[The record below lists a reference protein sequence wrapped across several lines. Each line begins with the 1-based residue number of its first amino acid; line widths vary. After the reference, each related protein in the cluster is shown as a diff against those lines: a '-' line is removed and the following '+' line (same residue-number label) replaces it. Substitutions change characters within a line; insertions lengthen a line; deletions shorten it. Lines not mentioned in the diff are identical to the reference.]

1 MEYFLRLSVAPNRIN
16 FIFQIVNIVDLI
28 AILPFYLEMFL
39 ALCGFDVTSLS
50 DIKGFFFKFLTY
62 F

>member
-1 MEYFLRLSVAPNRIN
+1 MEYFLRLSVSSNQIS
-16 FIFQIVNIVDLI
+16 FIFQLVNMVDLI

-50 DIKGFFFKFLTY
+50 DIKGFFFCY